1 MRTVKALHF
10 NPNVLFVGVNAGTHG
25 FLQEITIEEID
36 HFIDELK
43 NGYYK
48 IEEVGIQETSIEYK
62 AGLSK
67 FCSLNEIVVRDKD
80 LKTIKV
86 DVCIDGDLLERYIG
100 DGLLIASSVGST
112 AHNLSYGG
120 SVVFNTFTTLQIT
133 PIGPINSEVY
143 RSLINSV
150 IVPDRKR
157 IEVVP
162 SDKKCDLAL
171 TIDGETSFYEE
182 VCSIKTVIGDKKIKC
197 MRLRHYNF
205 PQKINEKLLTD

>member
-1 MRTVKALHF
+1 M
-10 NPNVLFVGVNAGTHG
+10 
-25 FLQEITIEEID
+25 
-36 HFIDELK
+36 K

-48 IEEVGIQETSIEYK
+48 IEEVGIQETSIFQIFISHDNFVERTK
-62 AGLSK
+62 L
-67 FCSLNEIVVRDKD
+67 C
-80 LKTIKV
+80 
-86 DVCIDGDLLERYIG
+86 DGDLLERYIG